1 MKIYICQN
9 HMIPDGVNYKERNKD
24 DMNYELNQVQSKYD
38 VDNVEFLTSARDL
51 TEDDFKRIGVVHKIT
66 PVFCL
71 GMDIGS
77 IGTFTKND
85 LVIFTKDHFYDK
97 YCNVIL
103 QVCSFYNIPY
113 KALIE

>member
-1 MKIYICQN
+1 MKIFIAQN
-9 HMIPDGVNYKERNKD
+9 HKIPDGVNYVDRTKE
-24 DMNYELNQVQSKYD
+24 DMDTELVHVQSKYD
-38 VDNVEFLTSARDL
+38 KDDVTFIKSARDL
-51 TEDDFKRIGVVHKIT
+51 DKKEFDDAGVVHTIT

-71 GMDIGS
+71 GMDIGEL
-77 IGTFTKND
+77 GTFGPDD

-113 KALIE
+113 KTLLE